1 MIVEYGTG
9 HGSVDNVLQSLRQS
23 VNTYQ
28 EDILAYLAACCVD
41 CLQSAK
47 CHSVIVAEYN
57 LDLLA
62 MLAKCIGYKLLCL
75 YLIPV
80 TNLIIKLFYFPACIY
95 KSLYGEL
102 GTLLRIN
109 VLGVALDHDVLY
121 LAIAV

>member
-1 MIVEYGTG
+1 MVIEYGTC
-9 HGSVDNVLQSLRQS
+9 HGSVHNVLKSLGQS
-23 VNTYQ
+23 VNAYQ
-28 EDILAYLAACCVD
+28 EDILAYLAACGIN
-41 CLQSAK
+41 CLKSTK
-47 CHSVIVAEYN
+47 CHSIVVTEYN

-102 GTLLRIN
+102 GTIFRIT
-109 VLGVALDHDVLY
+109 
-121 LAIAV
+121 